1 MGSGAGGS
9 GGSQYNGG
17 PTLEDRVR
25 WAQMAEQRVNTAAS
39 ISQNIYAVGRER
51 PEYLVASSLQW
62 KHFIQSKPCINC
74 TSCIIEL

>member
-39 ISQNIYAVGRER
+39 ISQNIYAVRTER
-51 PEYLVASSLQW
+51 PEYSPLFLLQCGNYECNES
-62 KHFIQSKPCINC
+62 IYSEQ
-74 TSCIIEL
+74 TTQ